1 MYVVKG
7 TLYVGFADT
16 NDKPYSAVLHKGD
29 VFLFP
34 KGFLHFQLNIGHAP
48 VFSISALN
56 SQNRGVQLTANALFG
71 AQPPIQDNVLA
82 EAFGIPVS
90 EVQTIKKGFEA

>member
-1 MYVVKG
+1 
-7 TLYVGFADT
+7 
-16 NDKPYSAVLHKGD
+16 
-29 VFLFP
+29 
-34 KGFLHFQLNIGHAP
+34 LHFQLNIGHAP

-82 EAFGIPVS
+82 KAFSIPVS